1 MNKKNTLL
9 TVMKKT
15 LRTDWPLLLLIIFSL
30 ALGFY
35 VYPMLPDQVP
45 SHWNFRGDV
54 DGYSSRTWG
63 AFGIPL
69 MILGFYFLFVVLPLI
84 DPKKE
89 NYLKFT
95 RTYAILK
102 YALTVFFFLLYLA
115 TIGVSLGYPVN
126 INRLVPMSIAI
137 LFVILGNYMSTIRH
151 NYFMGIKTPWTLANE
166 KVWTKTHRLG
176 GKLWVFSGII
186 GFIAQ
191 IISPGVGS
199 ILTLVLVIGS
209 AFFAMAYSWWYYQKI
224 VR

>member
-1 MNKKNTLL
+1 
-9 TVMKKT
+9 
-15 LRTDWPLLLLIIFSL
+15 
-30 ALGFY
+30 
-35 VYPMLPDQVP
+35 
-45 SHWNFRGDV
+45 
-54 DGYSSRTWG
+54 
-63 AFGIPL
+63 

>member
-9 TVMKKT
+9 TVMKKA